1 MNTILSTIFIVFGI
15 YFLYQT
21 YKKPAPRFSTDLKGY
36 FGGIGLICLGI
47 LSLIGK
53 FNLFETIK
61 GVFNI
66 NL

>member
-1 MNTILSTIFIVFGI
+1 MNTILSTIVVVFGL

-36 FGGIGLICLGI
+36 FGGIGLIFLGI

-53 FNLFETIK
+53 FNLLETIK
-61 GVFNI
+61 DIF
-66 NL
+66 